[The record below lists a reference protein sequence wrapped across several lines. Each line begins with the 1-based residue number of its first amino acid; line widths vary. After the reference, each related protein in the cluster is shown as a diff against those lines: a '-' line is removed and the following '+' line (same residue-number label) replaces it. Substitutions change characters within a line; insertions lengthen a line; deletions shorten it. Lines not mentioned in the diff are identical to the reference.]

1 MDYYWLTIYII
12 DVLLFVGVTLT
23 VIYIVFFSIVSIF
36 SKTRFAP
43 KAKHQNRFIVIIPSY
58 KDDKNI
64 VHTVASILSQ
74 GYPQRLFDVVVV
86 SDHQSEITN
95 MKLAQYTITLLTPNF
110 EKSTK
115 VKSLPPDDGR
125 VVCSFSPKT
134 NILVTWPNDYRLFS
148 AWLT

>member
-1 MDYYWLTIYII
+1 MNYWLILYII
-12 DVLLFVGVTLT
+12 DGFLFAGVMLT
-23 VIYIVFFSIVSIF
+23 VAYFVFFSVATLF

-43 KAKHQNRFIVIIPSY
+43 KGKNLNRFIVIIPSY
-58 KDDKNI
+58 KADKNI

-74 GYPQRLFDVVVV
+74 SYPQRMFDVVVV

-115 VKSLPPDDGR
+115 VKSLQYAILNLPAFKIYDVAVILNAD
-125 VVCSFSPKT
+125 
-134 NILVTWPNDYRLFS
+134 NIV
-148 AWLT
+148 